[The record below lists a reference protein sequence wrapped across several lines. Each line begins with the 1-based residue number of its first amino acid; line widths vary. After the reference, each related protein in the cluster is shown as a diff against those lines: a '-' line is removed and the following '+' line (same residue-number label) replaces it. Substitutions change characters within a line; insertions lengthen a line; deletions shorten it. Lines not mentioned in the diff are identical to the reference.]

1 MSDKMDKKVEVVAE
15 LSGNHNG
22 SKDRLLDLTKLAK
35 DSGATM
41 VKVQCF
47 RPDTITADSNH
58 SSFQINDGPWAGSSL
73 YELYSLT
80 YLPWEWY
87 DDLFLLGKNL
97 DIEIFASVFDEKSA
111 DFISQYNP
119 VRVKIASPEIIDSK
133 LIEYCA
139 HKFQELIISTGMASK
154 LEIENAVR
162 IVRSFQKPVTLLQC
176 VSEYP
181 AKASSYNLKGIS
193 YLASIADAVG
203 ISDHS
208 IDDTVVLGSVALG
221 AKFVEKHFT
230 DSRSNGG
237 IDSHFSLEPKEFLEM
252 SKKISALEAAC
263 KIDEYTDHNLDC
275 INKKYRR
282 SLFFS
287 TDLKSGHKI
296 TASDIKCIRPGSGLH
311 PSMISQILGK
321 NINCDVVKNHP
332 IKLRFFSDK

>member
-1 MSDKMDKKVEVVAE
+1 MDEKVEVVAE

-22 SKDRLLDLTKLAK
+22 SKDRLLDLTKRAK

-41 VKVQCF
+41 IKVQCF

-58 SSFQINDGPWAGSSL
+58 SSFQINDGPWAGNSL

-111 DFISQYNP
+111 NFISQYNP

-139 HKFQELIISTGMASK
+139 HKFQEVIISTGMASK
-154 LEIENAVR
+154 LEIENAVQ
-162 IVRSFQKPVTLLQC
+162 IVRNFQKRVTLLQC

-193 YLASIADAVG
+193 YNYKFDLTLFKIM
-203 ISDHS
+203 
-208 IDDTVVLGSVALG
+208 VLL
-221 AKFVEKHFT
+221 
-230 DSRSNGG
+230 R
-237 IDSHFSLEPKEFLEM
+237 
-252 SKKISALEAAC
+252 
-263 KIDEYTDHNLDC
+263 
-275 INKKYRR
+275 IN
-282 SLFFS
+282 SS
-287 TDLKSGHKI
+287 
-296 TASDIKCIRPGSGLH
+296 
-311 PSMISQILGK
+311 
-321 NINCDVVKNHP
+321 
-332 IKLRFFSDK
+332 